1 MSYRSI
7 IILPDDTPKLI
18 FDAIN
23 NAKSSLKIKMF
34 IFSDPDLIKA
44 VIAAKQRGVNV
55 KVMLNPA
62 RRDGEEENKQT
73 RKALE
78 DIGIE
83 VKDSNPDFGITHE
96 KSMVADD
103 EIAFIKSLNWA
114 TKNLNLTRDYA
125 IITTH
130 KHEVEEVL
138 EGFLSDWNRQKYE
151 PGDNAHL
158 IWCRGNGR
166 DRIARLID
174 GANHSLFVQNERY
187 QDSVIIERLVRAAVR
202 GVKVHVMA
210 LPPHSLKKDK
220 LVEGVGGLRIMDD
233 VGIKIHKIKHL
244 KLHGKMLLADGNRA
258 IIGSINLAPGSFD
271 DRRELAIEIHDD
283 DIIERLHKVVKHD
296 WKNSVPIDLT
306 DEGLMADLQDR
317 IEDAGDKLAIIK

>member
-1 MSYRSI
+1 
-7 IILPDDTPKLI
+7 
-18 FDAIN
+18 
-23 NAKSSLKIKMF
+23 MF

-103 EIAFIKSLNWA
+103 DVIKSL
-114 TKNLNLTRDYA
+114 LTGQQK
-125 IITTH
+125 ILIL
-130 KHEVEEVL
+130 L
-138 EGFLSDWNRQKYE
+138 ETMQSLQLTSMKSKKYWKGFLSDWNRQKYE

-187 QDSVIIERLVRAAVR
+187 QDSVIIERLMPSAV
-202 GVKVHVMA
+202 
-210 LPPHSLKKDK
+210 
-220 LVEGVGGLRIMDD
+220 
-233 VGIKIHKIKHL
+233 
-244 KLHGKMLLADGNRA
+244 
-258 IIGSINLAPGSFD
+258 
-271 DRRELAIEIHDD
+271 
-283 DIIERLHKVVKHD
+283 
-296 WKNSVPIDLT
+296 
-306 DEGLMADLQDR
+306 
-317 IEDAGDKLAIIK
+317 